1 MLTEEDLLV
10 MAKAANEFGTTTEK
24 VIEGMLF
31 FGEILREP
39 HINID
44 AADEGK

>member
-39 HINID
+39 HIDIGD
-44 AADEGK
+44 SGEGE